1 MCSACLF
8 PKTRTMMMMNKPD
21 LTIRLSTHRST
32 SRWAFE
38 IKGPHYIAR
47 LGAGR
52 CTSATA
58 HTLLAI
64 ALTAALQQVS
74 PYIVKRMTG
83 SERAKLSVQVETQC
97 PTFKEVCEQVEGAG
111 LRKSRAAHEIFRR
124 LRTELRRHNC
134 TFVKASDEDLK
145 RAALFCKRMY
155 APTSVDE
162 FALPASFLS

>member
-1 MCSACLF
+1 
-8 PKTRTMMMMNKPD
+8 MNKPD

-52 CTSATA
+52 CTSATQ

-64 ALTAALQQVS
+64 ALTSALQQVS

-83 SERAKLSVQVETQC
+83 SDKVKLRVQVETHC
-97 PTFKEVCEQVEGAG
+97 HTFADVCEQVEGAG
-111 LRKSRAAHEIFRR
+111 LRKSRASHEIIRR
-124 LRTELRRHNC
+124 LRTELRRHDC
-134 TFVKASDEDLK
+134 TFVKAGDDDLK
-145 RAALFCKRMY
+145 RAALFAKRMY
-155 APTSVDE
+155 APTSVDA
-162 FALPASFLS
+162 FALPACFQG